1 MGTRDQ
7 KFLKLPKNSFM
18 HIQTPAGVWND
29 LPVVQVKL
37 QILERSEYSLCAIQH
52 TSVSLQPLDDYYSV
66 KRTRNC
72 LLFNS

>member
-29 LPVVQVKL
+29 LPVSTS
-37 QILERSEYSLCAIQH
+37 QIANFR
-52 TSVSLQPLDDYYSV
+52 
-66 KRTRNC
+66 KK
-72 LLFNS
+72 